1 MMNINGEINTEFN
14 IPYYIFEEI
23 VQYIELTAQ
32 GQCKTAKWENIK
44 TLLRLAKINNRLS
57 DAQVKYIIDTYC
69 RE

>member
-1 MMNINGEINTEFN
+1 MEKIKEDFN
-14 IPYYIFEEI
+14 VPYYIFEEI

-32 GQCKTAKWENIK
+32 GHCKTTKWENIK
-44 TLLRLAKINNRLS
+44 KLLRLAKIHNRLT